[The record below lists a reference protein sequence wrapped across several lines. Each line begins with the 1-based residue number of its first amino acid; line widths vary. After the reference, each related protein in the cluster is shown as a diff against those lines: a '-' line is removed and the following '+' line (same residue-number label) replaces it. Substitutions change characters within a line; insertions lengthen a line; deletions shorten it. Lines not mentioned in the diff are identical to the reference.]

1 MLYNGCGEE
10 WYQSTSVSLCCVS
23 DVKWSCATEVPVPS
37 LVRKTKGIV
46 VRHGTQLNERGD

>member
-10 WYQSTSVSLCCVS
+10 WYQSTSVSLCRVS